1 MNEYDIDYKA
11 MFKEIRER
19 FDTFLKMD
27 EEFFALL
34 ELANEQARY
43 SAKAAEHFMKF
54 KKNDQIKLLRTTT
67 AHGAVCKALCEKYSL
82 FDDEEDDDQ

>member
-1 MNEYDIDYKA
+1 MNEYNIDYEA
-11 MFKEIRER
+11 MFKELSER
-19 FDTFLKMD
+19 FNALLKMD

-54 KKNDQIKLLRTTT
+54 KKSDQIKLLRTTT

-82 FDDEEDDDQ
+82 FDDEEEGVE